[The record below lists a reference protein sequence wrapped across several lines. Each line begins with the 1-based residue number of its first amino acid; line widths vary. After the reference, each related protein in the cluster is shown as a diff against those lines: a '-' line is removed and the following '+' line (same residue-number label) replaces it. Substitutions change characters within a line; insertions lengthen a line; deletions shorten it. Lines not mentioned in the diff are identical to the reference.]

1 MADDEARTM
10 KALTLWQPW
19 ASLVAMGY
27 KQIETRC
34 WSTKYRG
41 ELAIHSA
48 ANLPAKWLGASRH
61 QPEFRNELADIL
73 NCRRDCDE
81 RSGLHVDDAV
91 RALPRGKV
99 LCIVR
104 LSDIIE
110 TGTVDTDPEIIGERE
125 RMFGNYELG
134 RYAWYL
140 DMCHVFEEPIPAKGN
155 RMLWNW
161 RR

>member
-1 MADDEARTM
+1 M

-19 ASLVAMGY
+19 ASLVAMGH
-27 KQIETRC
+27 KKIETRC

-48 ANLPAKWLGASRH
+48 ANLPAKWLGASRY
-61 QPEFRNELADIL
+61 QTAFRDALADIL
-73 NCRRDCDE
+73 NARRDCDD
-81 RSGLHVDDAV
+81 RSGFHVDDAIK
-91 RALPRGKV
+91 ALPRGKV

-110 TGTVDTDPEIIGERE
+110 TGTIDTEPEIIGEHE
-125 RMFGNYELG
+125 RLFGNYELG

-140 DMCHVFEEPIPAKGN
+140 DMCEVLPEPIPAKGN

-161 RR
+161 IETP